1 MVFPSLKWIPETPNF
16 ANIFFRSSPWN
27 TFQFS
32 YMNIREFRIQ
42 NLGKSKSEMFFP
54 IPHPLQCQRKDFD
67 LAPYN
72 SWQEVG
78 PRWEF
83 CFPYKHNLGF
93 PTYFIPLLII
103 PWILF
108 LGSFNLLFLRSFELR
123 ACPGL
128 GQNHSLGVFVLRE
141 GFEFHRKAETLGIVS
156 FWGNTRSFIYGT
168 IYGTLWSREICVAN
182 TPGNSRN
189 YPLFSIYLFRVESG
203 VIRKSQEFQP
213 HHPGL
218 RNPKNSWSFTNKWR
232 KKHILLSCFPF

>member
-1 MVFPSLKWIPETPNF
+1 MCHSPEFLLGMTWLLHSSVFFVPPGKTPPEMVFPSLKWIPETPNF

-141 GFEFHRKAETLGIVS
+141 GFEFHRKAETLELCHSEGIL
-156 FWGNTRSFIYGT
+156 G
-168 IYGTLWSREICVAN
+168 
-182 TPGNSRN
+182 
-189 YPLFSIYLFRVESG
+189 PLFMGQFMGRCGVEKFVLQIHQEIAGIIHYFLFICSESNL
-203 VIRKSQEFQP
+203 E
-213 HHPGL
+213 
-218 RNPKNSWSFTNKWR
+218 W
-232 KKHILLSCFPF
+232 